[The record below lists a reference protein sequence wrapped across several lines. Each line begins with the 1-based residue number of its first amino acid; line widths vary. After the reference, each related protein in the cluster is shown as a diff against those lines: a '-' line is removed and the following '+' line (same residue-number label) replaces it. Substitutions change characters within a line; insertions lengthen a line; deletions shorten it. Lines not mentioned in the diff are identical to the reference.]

1 MMLTFVGLNEE
12 KEKTLASM
20 RKLSQLLTVE
30 SDEPNAPK
38 LTKYFLRGVSVS
50 KDVTYICRR
59 AEPDLIEM
67 DLDEEHSK
75 DRDDQWWRCG
85 YIIEGGNPQVE
96 VHVSV
101 NFAIQVFQLT
111 LSDRKQLMRKSC
123 KLQRLLV
130 RAKFC

>member
-1 MMLTFVGLNEE
+1 MLLTFLGLNEE

-30 SDEPNAPK
+30 SDEPNSPR
-38 LTKYFLRGVSVS
+38 LSKYYLRGVSVS

-75 DRDDQWWRCG
+75 DRDDQWWRCA
-85 YIIEGGNPQVE
+85 YIIESGNPQVE
-96 VHVSV
+96 VHVSGNWAV
-101 NFAIQVFQLT
+101 LNMPADNVY
-111 LSDRKQLMRKSC
+111 RKQRTRK
-123 KLQRLLV
+123 
-130 RAKFC
+130 